1 MDKIRVIGG
10 NALKGTIV
18 VKGAKNAV
26 LPLMACALLTD
37 DEMVFENVPH
47 LADIHTMTQ
56 VLQHLGADVTHE
68 NETLRVRANAI
79 RNFDAPYELV
89 SKMRASFWVLGPL
102 LGRFHQAKISL
113 PGGCAIGTRPIDR
126 HLYAMERLGAQID
139 IQNGYVQATSSG
151 RLKGNKII
159 FQPTVGGT
167 MNALMAAVLAT
178 GTTEIVNAA
187 AEPEVTD
194 LARCL
199 NQMGAKISGVGTRR
213 LLVEGVDSLHG
224 TTYKVVPDR
233 IEAVTYA
240 VAAGITHG
248 ELYIENA
255 HLYLMED
262 VAFVLSRMG
271 LDVIEKDNGL
281 FVSGKD
287 CELVATDI
295 VTEEF
300 PGFPTDCQAQV
311 MALMCLA
318 KGTSTVTENIFE
330 NRFMHVQ
337 ELVRM
342 GANIHIQGTRTAVV
356 RGVDALSGA
365 PVMASDLRASAALV
379 LAGLAAKGE
388 TIINRIYHLDRGYD
402 RLEEKLRSVGADIV
416 RFRPIGDEE
425 I

>member
-47 LADIHTMTQ
+47 LADINTMTQ
-56 VLQHLGADVTHE
+56 VLRHLGADVTHE

-167 MNALMAAVLAT
+167 MNAAVLAT

-233 IEAVTYA
+233 IEAATYA

-281 FVSGKD
+281 FVSGKN

-337 ELVRM
+337 ELVR
-342 GANIHIQGTRTAVV
+342 ANIHIQGTRTAVV
-356 RGVDALSGA
+356 RGVDHLSGA

-379 LAGLAAKGE
+379 LAGLAAEGE

>member
-126 HLYAMERLGAQID
+126 HLYAMELLGAQID

-233 IEAVTYA
+233 IEAATYA

>member
-47 LADIHTMTQ
+47 SADIHTMTQ

-233 IEAVTYA
+233 IEAATYA

>member
-47 LADIHTMTQ
+47 LADINTMTQ
-56 VLQHLGADVTHE
+56 VLRHLGVDVTHE

-126 HLYAMERLGAQID
+126 HLYAMERLGAQIN

-167 MNALMAAVLAT
+167 MNALMAAVLAV

-233 IEAVTYA
+233 IEAATYA

-281 FVSGKD
+281 FVSGKN

-356 RGVDALSGA
+356 RGVDHLSGA

-379 LAGLAAKGE
+379 LAGLAARGE
-388 TIINRIYHLDRGYD
+388 TIINRVYHLDRGYD

-416 RFRPIGDEE
+416 RFRPLGDEE

>member
-47 LADIHTMTQ
+47 LADINTMTQ
-56 VLQHLGADVTHE
+56 VLRHLGADVTHE

-126 HLYAMERLGAQID
+126 HLYAMERLGAQIS

-151 RLKGNKII
+151 RLRGNKII

-167 MNALMAAVLAT
+167 MNALMAAVLAV

-233 IEAVTYA
+233 IEAATYA

-281 FVSGKD
+281 FVSGKN

-356 RGVDALSGA
+356 RGVDHLSGA

-379 LAGLAAKGE
+379 LAGLAARGE
-388 TIINRIYHLDRGYD
+388 TIINRVYHLDRGYD